1 MTNNYEKKK
10 KSLKKTIQ
18 WLILMNDFQAKLSLG
33 GIVTHAGKREKGE
46 KERKGE
52 RYYVFSRYFILFFF
66 ILYKILVP

>member
-1 MTNNYEKKK
+1 
-10 KSLKKTIQ
+10 
-18 WLILMNDFQAKLSLG
+18 MNDFQAKLSLG